1 MNQTI
6 LNMKS
11 YDRLLAA
18 IVLSALMLTSVFTY
32 EMSAQNQRIKVTVS
46 GHITDKASGETLIG
60 AGVLTEGAG
69 AATNNYGFYTLTI
82 PQGKHLTLR
91 YSYVGYDDATVTLDL
106 LRDTTINIAL
116 KANTEIKEAVV
127 SAQRESGIMA
137 TKMSAIEIPMNMIKN
152 TPVLFGEADVLKTI
166 QLMPGVQS
174 GAEGF
179 REYMCVEAGRMRICC
194 SLTESLFTT
203 PSICWDCSQSSNPR
217 P

>member
-1 MNQTI
+1 
-6 LNMKS
+6 MKS

-82 PQGKHLTLR
+82 PQGRHLTLR

-106 LRDTTINIAL
+106 LRDTTINVAL

-152 TPVLFGEADVLKTI
+152 TP
-166 QLMPGVQS
+166 
-174 GAEGF
+174 
-179 REYMCVEAGRMRICC
+179 C
-194 SLTESLFTT
+194 SSA
-203 PSICWDCSQSSNPR
+203 R
-217 P
+217 PMS

>member
-1 MNQTI
+1 
-6 LNMKS
+6 MKS

-106 LRDTTINIAL
+106 LRDTTINVAL
-116 KANTEIKEAVV
+116 KANTELKEAVV

-166 QLMPGVQS
+166 QLCLACRAVPR
-174 GAEGF
+174 AF
-179 REYMCVEAGRMRICC
+179 REYMCAEAGRTRTCFYWTG
-194 SLTESLFTT
+194 SLSTM
-203 PSICWDCSQSSNPR
+203 PSICWVSSQSSNRR